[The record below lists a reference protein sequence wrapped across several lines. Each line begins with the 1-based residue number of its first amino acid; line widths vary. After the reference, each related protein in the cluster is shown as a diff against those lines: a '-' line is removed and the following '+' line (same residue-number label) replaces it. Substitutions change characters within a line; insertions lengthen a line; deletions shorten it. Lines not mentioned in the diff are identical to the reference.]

1 MMSLHS
7 PQQPVQVSFCLF
19 VCSTQQDQQV
29 MVQANIVTLSGINCL
44 LFAQLSSNFYQTSA
58 ASDFSPAILDYGR
71 VLFQQYWFTVHD
83 LQITRVAK
91 YNNH

>member
-1 MMSLHS
+1 
-7 PQQPVQVSFCLF
+7 
-19 VCSTQQDQQV
+19 

-83 LQITRVAK
+83 LQMTRVAK
-91 YNNH
+91 YKKIIRSIHSLMITIMCK